1 MGKALK
7 SLIAVVVLCGA
18 AAGISYATNAIT
30 RTATSTL
37 QACANGTNGNLRLV
51 ASPGDC
57 RTNETAVAWNVVG
70 PAGPQGP
77 QGPAGQDGA
86 NGTNGTNGVDGK
98 DGANGISPTV
108 ASLPVGDENCPTG
121 GASITD
127 AAGHTA
133 YVCNG
138 AKGDTGA
145 SGTPFSGAFQSPS
158 GDFKLSVADS
168 GIKLQGPSS
177 KITFD
182 AGGLSVDSAAALTVR
197 AGTNLA
203 LQSGAAASLSG
214 SLVNIGG
221 SGCAAPVR
229 TSDLAGALALVPPGG
244 GSSPVVFPGL
254 VPATDVCIG

>member
-1 MGKALK
+1 VGKGLK

-51 ASPGDC
+51 SSPSDC
-57 RTNETAVAWNVVG
+57 RTNETAVSWNVVG
-70 PAGPQGP
+70 PQGEQGP
-77 QGPAGQDGA
+77 PGAAGKD
-86 NGTNGTNGVDGK
+86 GVDGK
-98 DGANGISPTV
+98 DGANGVSPTV
-108 ASLPVGDENCPTG
+108 TPLLVGDANCPTG

-254 VPATDVCIG
+254 VPAADVCIG